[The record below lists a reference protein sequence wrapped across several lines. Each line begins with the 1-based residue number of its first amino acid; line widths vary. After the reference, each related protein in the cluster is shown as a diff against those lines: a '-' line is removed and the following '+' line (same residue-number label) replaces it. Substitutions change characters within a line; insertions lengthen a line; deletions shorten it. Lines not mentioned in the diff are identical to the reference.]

1 MSIEWNLRHVMAKNN
16 VWTGSELLRLME
28 DRAGYSISHAS
39 VSALLNEKP
48 KLIRVETLDAICT
61 ALDCTPNDVVVHK
74 STYIGSMKKSRV
86 ITKDDGEKKVVN
98 KRPLPPV

>member
-16 VWTGSELLRLME
+16 AWTGSELLRLME
-28 DRAGYSISHAS
+28 DREGYSISHAS
-39 VSALLNEKP
+39 VSALLIEKP
-48 KLIRVETLDAICT
+48 KLIRVEHLDAICT

-74 STYIGSMKKSRV
+74 LTYSGAMKKSR
-86 ITKDDGEKKVVN
+86 IMTKDDGEKKDVN